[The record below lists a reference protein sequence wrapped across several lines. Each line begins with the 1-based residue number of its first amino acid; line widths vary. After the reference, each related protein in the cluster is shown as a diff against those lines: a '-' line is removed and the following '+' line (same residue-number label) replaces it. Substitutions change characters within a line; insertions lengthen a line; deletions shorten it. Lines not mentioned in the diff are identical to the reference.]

1 MGGALTKDVKNDSF
15 KNVNKTL
22 SNNKHLYPIGSL
34 LFIKL
39 FSEVTPLLAVVL
51 EQIVDSEGYITWKVA
66 LERDLSEC
74 YIAHGY
80 HAQKTDIFLDPTGS
94 LLAFA
99 IDRNIE
105 MIRSILERSFFRTI
119 LDEREAKVLQC
130 CLSLF
135 YFS

>member
-1 MGGALTKDVKNDSF
+1 MGSAWTKDAKNVSLKNVSL

-22 SNNKHLYPIGSL
+22 SNNKHLYPIGSF

-51 EQIVDSEGYITWKVA
+51 QRIESKGYITWKVA
-66 LERDLSEC
+66 LERDSSEC

-80 HAQKTDIFLDPTGS
+80 HAQKTDIFLDATGA

-99 IDRNIE
+99 IDQSIE
-105 MIRSILERSFFRTI
+105 MVRSILEQSFFRAI
-119 LDEREAKVLQC
+119 LDDREAKVLQC
-130 CLSLF
+130 YL
-135 YFS
+135 